1 MPDDSV
7 QPPKHVGVDLCH
19 VYVFVCTSCWFYK
32 MSCSSWHVMNT
43 VKTIILSENDI
54 SCAQT
59 WRGVGGNLTDIFLDH
74 QGYCTKLYCGPHVL
88 FVFVVV
94 TLILS
99 CDCRCNLWLLWG
111 EDNHVFCLA
120 RPLHHS
126 SDCARC
132 GWFYFL
138 GKRQTLSVHGMKIVH
153 YFCLSQ
159 ILFLTYQSCLH
170 FIDKEKCNINAV
182 ANLAFD
188 AFCKVLA

>member
-1 MPDDSV
+1 VFMHWYV
-7 QPPKHVGVDLCH
+7 QVVGFIKLIVAHCMLWILLKPLSWVRMIFPAPKLGV
-19 VYVFVCTSCWFYK
+19 
-32 MSCSSWHVMNT
+32 
-43 VKTIILSENDI
+43 
-54 SCAQT
+54 
-59 WRGVGGNLTDIFLDH
+59 VGGRNLTAIFLDH
-74 QGYCTKLYCGPHVL
+74 QGYCTKLYCGPHML

-126 SDCARC
+126 SDCACC

-138 GKRQTLSVHGMKIVH
+138 GKRQTLSMHAMKIVH

-159 ILFLTYQSCLH
+159 ILFFTFQSCYISLAREKWS
-170 FIDKEKCNINAV
+170 IDAV
-182 ANLAFD
+182 ANFAFG

>member
-1 MPDDSV
+1 MFMHGYVEVVGFIKWIVAHGMLWIPLKPLSWV
-7 QPPKHVGVDLCH
+7 IIFPVPKL
-19 VYVFVCTSCWFYK
+19 
-32 MSCSSWHVMNT
+32 
-43 VKTIILSENDI
+43 
-54 SCAQT
+54 
-59 WRGVGGNLTDIFLDH
+59 GVGGGDLTAIFLDH
-74 QGYCTKLYCGPHVL
+74 QGYCTKLYCGSHVL

-138 GKRQTLSVHGMKIVH
+138 GKRQTLSVHAMKIVH

-159 ILFLTYQSCLH
+159 ILFLTFQSCLH
-170 FIDKEKCNINAV
+170 FFGQREMKYWCSCK
-182 ANLAFD
+182 
-188 AFCKVLA
+188 FCIWCIL